1 MVPVPIKISG
11 NPSKLNFAQV
21 KLPLQPA
28 PPAEPGSSNA
38 RTGQTPADANGLPFQ
53 AGLIAGRCA
62 IGSTQ
67 AKARP
72 RRHDRPCANEVALH
86 CGSGPG
92 VGGAERRSPK
102 TNAAAISGGP
112 RLDQT
117 RIQTSKAYP
126 GSLGKITAETQD
138 LPDGCNYCQRQPISV
153 AEIAEALGFHPNYL
167 MRLFRRVSGMT
178 LLEYIAQ
185 QRVALAQ
192 RLLATISL
200 KVIDVAMESGFGSV
214 CRFHTVF
221 ARLCGTTPRQYRACL
236 RESNASARKR
246 NVLLG
251 LTTPL

>member
-1 MVPVPIKISG
+1 M
-11 NPSKLNFAQV
+11 
-21 KLPLQPA
+21 
-28 PPAEPGSSNA
+28 
-38 RTGQTPADANGLPFQ
+38 
-53 AGLIAGRCA
+53 
-62 IGSTQ
+62 
-67 AKARP
+67 
-72 RRHDRPCANEVALH
+72 
-86 CGSGPG
+86 
-92 VGGAERRSPK
+92 
-102 TNAAAISGGP
+102 
-112 RLDQT
+112 
-117 RIQTSKAYP
+117 
-126 GSLGKITAETQD
+126 
-138 LPDGCNYCQRQPISV
+138 

-192 RLLATISL
+192 RLLATTSL